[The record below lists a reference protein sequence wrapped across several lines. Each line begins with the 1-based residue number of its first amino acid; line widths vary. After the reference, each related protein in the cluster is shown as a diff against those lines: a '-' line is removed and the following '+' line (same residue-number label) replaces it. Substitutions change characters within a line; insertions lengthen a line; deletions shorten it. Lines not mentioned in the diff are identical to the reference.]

1 MMQFLKSILS
11 RGKKDKMEDPQKE
24 IDEIKSRL
32 QYLEKRVDV
41 ATEAISELSIGL
53 SNVSI
58 ATKMLAQDVSALTMI
73 LESIQ
78 AAVMPDDKMN
88 FTWNSDDD
96 GDDYLN

>member
-11 RGKKDKMEDPQKE
+11 RDKKDKVEDQLKE

-41 ATEAISELSIGL
+41 ITEAISELTIGL
-53 SNVSI
+53 ANVGT
-58 ATKMLAQDVSALTMI
+58 ATRMLAQDVSALTMI
-73 LESIQ
+73 LETIQ
-78 AAVMPDDKMN
+78 TAVTPDDKMK
-88 FTWNSDDD
+88 FTWGSDDD